1 MVWPEAERDRVV
13 RGVGLGAGLWQM
25 VRGMRFEDFPILK
38 WLRRVWRPVLRAAAF
53 AAVAGCAVGQG
64 ADLRTLPEL
73 REDREPLPPE
83 VKARTS
89 LAPVVKA
96 AAPSVVTIYTTRI
109 LRGENFW
116 HPFMDDPAFRRFFG
130 ERFRREIQPRER
142 RARGLGSGVIVSRDG
157 YILTNNH
164 VIEQA
169 DEIRVR
175 LADGRTEFEAEVVG
189 ADPHTDIAV
198 LKVTATNLP
207 AIVVADSDQLEVG
220 DLVLALGNPFGVG
233 QTVTMGIVSAVGRG
247 ELGLTD
253 YEDFIQ
259 TDAPINVGN
268 SGGAL
273 VDARG
278 RLVGINT
285 AIVSGGSGSVGIGF
299 AVPINMARHVMERL
313 LTEGRVR
320 RGYLGIY
327 LRPLTPDVGR
337 TLKLPDGGGALVGGV
352 ASGTPAE
359 AAGLREGDVIVEFN
373 GRKVED
379 GRHLRLMA
387 SQTAPGTSVDLK
399 VWREGRMRT
408 VSLVLA
414 ELPSPES
421 ESRATGVS
429 RAVGLL
435 DGVELVPL
443 DEQTRQERQIPDYI
457 RGVLV
462 RTVPE
467 GSSLGRAGLRP
478 GDVILQIQG
487 RNVRTEEAARNAVR
501 QAAESEVV
509 LRIWRREE
517 GQAGTRVLSVPNPRA
532 GR

>member
-1 MVWPEAERDRVV
+1 MFLILAVV
-13 RGVGLGAGLWQM
+13 TGCPLSGPAAG
-25 VRGMRFEDFPILK
+25 F
-38 WLRRVWRPVLRAAAF
+38 RA
-53 AAVAGCAVGQG
+53 
-64 ADLRTLPEL
+64 LPEL
-73 REDREPLPPE
+73 REDLRPLPPE

-96 AAPSVVTIYTTRI
+96 VAPSVVTIYTTRI
-109 LRGENFW
+109 LQGESFW
-116 HPFMDDPAFRRFFG
+116 HPFLDDPAFRRFFG
-130 ERFRREIQPRER
+130 DRFRREGRLRER

-164 VIEQA
+164 VVEQA

-198 LKVTATNLP
+198 LKVPATNLP
-207 AIVVADSDQLEVG
+207 AIVMTDSDQLEVG

-247 ELGLTD
+247 GLGLTD

-273 VDARG
+273 VDALG

-285 AIVSGGSGSVGIGF
+285 AIVTGGSGSVGVGF
-299 AVPINMARHVMERL
+299 AVPVNMARHVMERL
-313 LTEGRVR
+313 LTEGRIR

-327 LRPLTPDVGR
+327 LRPLTPEVSR
-337 TLKLPDGGGALVGGV
+337 TLNLPEGSGALVGGV

-359 AAGLREGDVIVEFN
+359 AAGLREGDLILEFN

-387 SQTAPGTSVDLK
+387 SQTAPGTSVHLK
-399 VWREGRMRT
+399 VWRDGTTRS
-408 VSLVLA
+408 VSLTLA
-414 ELPSPES
+414 ELPNPDAEADDAGSI
-421 ESRATGVS
+421 R
-429 RAVGLL
+429 RIDLL
-435 DGVELVPL
+435 EGVELAPL
-443 DEQTRQERQIPDYI
+443 DEQVRQQDQIPDYI
-457 RGVLV
+457 RGLWV
-462 RTVPE
+462 RSVAE
-467 GSSLGRAGLRP
+467 GSPLAEAGLRA
-478 GDVILQIQG
+478 GDVLLQIQG
-487 RNVRTEEAARNAVR
+487 RNVRTEEALRNALR
-501 QAAESEVV
+501 QADEPELR
-509 LRIWRREE
+509 LRIWRRD
-517 GQAGTRVLSVPNPRA
+517 GGRAGTQVLTIPNPR
-532 GR
+532 GQR